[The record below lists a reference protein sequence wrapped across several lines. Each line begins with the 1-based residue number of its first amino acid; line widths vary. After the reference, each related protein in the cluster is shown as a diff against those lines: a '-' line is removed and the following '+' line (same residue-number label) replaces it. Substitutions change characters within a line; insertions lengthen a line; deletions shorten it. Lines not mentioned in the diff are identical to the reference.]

1 MTAPIFFLSAAVA
14 GVLVLVLTWR
24 KAGIGAP
31 SWPPPSPTGGRRR
44 RRHGRRGAADQ
55 ARTSAMP
62 FRPANCWPP
71 SHGVFIAASWSNRR
85 YHALKL
91 QQEQAQK
98 RA

>member
-24 KAGIGAP
+24 KAGIGRTLLAAAIAMGAGVGVAMAAVAQQTGQDISYAFAP
-31 SWPPPSPTGGRRR
+31 GELL
-44 RRHGRRGAADQ
+44 AAF
-55 ARTSAMP
+55 T
-62 FRPANCWPP
+62 
-71 SHGVFIAASWSNRR
+71 GVFIAASWSNRR

-98 RA
+98 KA